1 MKTHTPLHVVL
12 LCIVV
17 ALVGGCATA
26 PHSGPQALAG
36 TWTNSLG
43 TAWTI
48 KADGTFS
55 VDLNKDGK
63 ADAWGKYSVAGNTI
77 TLLEASGKV
86 PKLCKKPATYN
97 FTRTADTLHFTLVK
111 DACKLRIK
119 NVLLDWKKK

>member
-1 MKTHTPLHVVL
+1 MKTQTPLYVVL
-12 LCIVV
+12 LCIIA
-17 ALVGGCATA
+17 ALLNGCATTQ
-26 PHSGPQALAG
+26 HSGPQALVG

-63 ADAWGKYSVAGNTI
+63 TDAWGKYTVAGDTI
-77 TLLEASGKV
+77 TISDGRGKI
-86 PKLCKKPATYN
+86 PKACKAPATYH

-111 DACKLRIK
+111 DGCKLRIK
-119 NVLLDWKKK
+119 NVLQDWHKK